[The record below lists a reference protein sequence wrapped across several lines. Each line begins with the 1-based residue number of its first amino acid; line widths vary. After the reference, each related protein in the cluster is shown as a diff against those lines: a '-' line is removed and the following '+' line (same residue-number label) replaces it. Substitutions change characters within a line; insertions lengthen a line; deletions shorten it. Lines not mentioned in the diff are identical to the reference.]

1 MTLLLPVILLIVGIA
16 GGCVLGFLLCERKAR
31 HGGETL
37 QATLAAAEQ
46 RCSDLTH
53 RLEKEATQ
61 TEALRQQLSAAD
73 RSAAA
78 LGAQLAAAQD
88 NIAEQRKLLD
98 DAHSQLRDAFAN
110 VSAEA
115 LAKNNEAF
123 LHLAKEKFAALSAEA
138 AGTLEQRKAQIE
150 TLLKPMQ
157 ELLGTY

>member
-1 MTLLLPVILLIVGIA
+1 MTIVHFILLILGLAAGVVVGYLI
-16 GGCVLGFLLCERKAR
+16 CERRAR
-31 HGGETL
+31 QGVESL
-37 QATLAAAEQ
+37 RATFAAAEQ

-53 RLEKEATQ
+53 RLENEAAQ

-78 LGAQLAAAQD
+78 LGAQLAAAQE
-88 NIAEQRKLLD
+88 NIADQRKLLD
-98 DAHSQLRDAFAN
+98 DAHAQLRDAFAN

-138 AGTLEQRKAQIE
+138 AGTLEQ
-150 TLLKPMQ
+150 
-157 ELLGTY
+157 